1 MIFYRKYLRI
11 SFFFLLVC
19 TIYGKTNLCKPC
31 LLSLNLNNKLYN

>member
-19 TIYGKTNLCKPC
+19 TIYGKTNLCAMLAIIESK
-31 LLSLNLNNKLYN
+31 